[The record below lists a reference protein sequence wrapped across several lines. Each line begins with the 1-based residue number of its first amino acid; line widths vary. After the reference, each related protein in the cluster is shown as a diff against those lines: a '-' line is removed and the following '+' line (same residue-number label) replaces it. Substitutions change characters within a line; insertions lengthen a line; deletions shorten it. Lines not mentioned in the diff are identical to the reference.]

1 MACQFS
7 EREHWPIS
15 AGPEARRLLK
25 IPEHIANAPR
35 KTQLPKTMK
44 TARNSVRPRQT
55 GCIGVRDPST
65 GSVARGCD
73 KAGAFAL
80 AEVLVAVTIVAIG
93 FLGAF
98 AMAVHTDKLASAS
111 EDEGLVPSALEQ
123 RIDQLRALS
132 WPELTDGT
140 GITAKVW
147 TARPEPTTSMTIT
160 QETLTLSPWD
170 VAAAKTLTAIWNG
183 TASPT
188 VSFDA
193 NAQPLSDAS
202 AVKVVATLTWTGH
215 RTLRTQTRSL
225 VTVISRGGIS
235 KSELP

>member
-1 MACQFS
+1 M
-7 EREHWPIS
+7 
-15 AGPEARRLLK
+15 L
-25 IPEHIANAPR
+25 PR
-35 KTQLPKTMK
+35 KIRFPHAGEASDRVLPPRP
-44 TARNSVRPRQT
+44 TACLHASHPA
-55 GCIGVRDPST
+55 P
-65 GSVARGCD
+65 
-73 KAGAFAL
+73 
-80 AEVLVAVTIVAIG
+80 AECGFSLIETLVAVGIVGIG

-98 AMAVHTDKLASAS
+98 ATAVQSGKLASAA
-111 EDEGLVPSALEQ
+111 EDEGLVPSSLEQ
-123 RIDQLRALS
+123 RVDQLRLLT

-147 TARPEPTTSMTIT
+147 TARPTPTAAMDIT

-170 VAAAKTLTAIWNG
+170 VAAAKTLTATWNG

-193 NAQPLSDAS
+193 HTQPLSDAS
-202 AVKVVATLTWTGH
+202 AVKVVATLTWTGR

-235 KSELP
+235 KSVLP